1 MGAAKR
7 ARNDPD
13 PGIGAL
19 PCAVCGHASSGWVYT
34 TTVDE
39 DGHDVLD
46 AYSACDAHRLV
57 QLAREDS
64 QAS

>member
-7 ARNDPD
+7 ARRDPE
-13 PGIGAL
+13 PGIGTL
-19 PCAVCGHASSGWVYT
+19 PCAICGQASSGWVYT
-34 TTVDE
+34 TSTDDE
-39 DGHDVLD
+39 GHDLLD

-57 QLAREDS
+57 QMRADS